1 MAKKIIFIICTII
14 SLTICFTLIFSTVSD
29 YKIYKRERANNDF
42 EERVSEFAK
51 ISFNTN
57 DAVKIL
63 LDDENSDVFISR
75 FITYSQP
82 GNITYAPYDYEYDGY
97 AEVSENYFNYFDI
110 VDTNGQK
117 VEIDKNTVNGILLVP
132 EHYKDEEKGLLEYY
146 KEVRENAL
154 SKDLENNIETS
165 SSPDIN
171 IYYIKDEQVTKTFD
185 NYHVNNIINV
195 VTNKNIIYSTMNF
208 STSYIYAYKGES
220 VIEVFKDN
228 FINNTL
234 TKYDLQNNVSEVK
247 VATDSNDSLEQYYFR
262 LVILHS
268 IFIIVFS
275 IFIVAILYFGKNLF
289 RKYKYNIIICF
300 IVIVAF
306 LMALLIK

>member
-29 YKIYKRERANNDF
+29 YKIYKRERADNDF

-57 DAVKIL
+57 DAVKML

-82 GNITYAPYDYEYDGY
+82 GNITYDPYDYEYDGY

-110 VDTNGQK
+110 LDTNGQK

-220 VIEVFKDN
+220 VIEVFKEN

-262 LVILHS
+262 LVVLHS
-268 IFIIVFS
+268 IFIIILS
-275 IFIVAILYFGKNLF
+275 IGIVVIIFFCKKLFPKNEYILIMCLIAIISFLIAKFIQ
-289 RKYKYNIIICF
+289 
-300 IVIVAF
+300 
-306 LMALLIK
+306 